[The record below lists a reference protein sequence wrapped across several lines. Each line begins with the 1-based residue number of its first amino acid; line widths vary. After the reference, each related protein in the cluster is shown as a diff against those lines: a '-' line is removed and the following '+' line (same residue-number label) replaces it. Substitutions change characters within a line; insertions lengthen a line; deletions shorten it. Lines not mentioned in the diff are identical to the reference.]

1 MAKEKK
7 TKFVILGFLLN
18 DSLSGYEIGEM
29 IKQSTDN
36 FWQESD
42 ASIYPTLKV
51 LTGEQLV
58 SAEPVYVGKRKKEV
72 FTITHAGRKAFL
84 EWFKRSP
91 GPDQHRIEF
100 LLKLFFTDEATV
112 EHMRQHCDQ
121 KLREL
126 KKLHEKYKEIEDFLI
141 RQSPQKIYRLKTL
154 RVGLAHLELDIALLQ
169 EQYGEFYA
177 TNNPGKLHEEMI

>member
-29 IKQSTDN
+29 IKQSTNN

-42 ASIYPTLKV
+42 ASIYPTLKL
-51 LTGEQLV
+51 LTQEGLV
-58 SAEPVYVGKRKKEV
+58 SAEPVYVGKRRKEI
-72 FTITHAGRKAFL
+72 FTITNAGRKVFL

-91 GPDQHRIEF
+91 DQDLHREEF
-100 LLKLFFTDEATV
+100 LLKLFFTDETT
-112 EHMRQHCDQ
+112 EEQMQKHCDE

-126 KKLHEKYKEIEDFLI
+126 KKVREKYKKIEDFLI
-141 RQSPQKIYRLKTL
+141 EQSPQKIYWLKTL
-154 RVGLAHLELDIALLQ
+154 RVGLAHLELDITLLQ
-169 EQYGEFYA
+169 ENYGQIYD
-177 TNNPGKLHEEMI
+177 TNNN

>member
-29 IKQSTDN
+29 IKQSTNN

-42 ASIYPTLKV
+42 ASIYPTLKL
-51 LTGEQLV
+51 LTKEGFV
-58 SAEPVYVGKRKKEV
+58 SAEPVYVGKRRKEI
-72 FTITHAGRKAFL
+72 FTITDAGRTAFL
-84 EWFKRSP
+84 KWFKRP
-91 GPDQHRIEF
+91 PDQDLHREEF
-100 LLKLFFTDEATV
+100 LLKLFFTDETT
-112 EHMRQHCDQ
+112 EKQMQQHCSE

-126 KKLHEKYKEIEDFLI
+126 KKLHEKYKEIENFLI
-141 RQSPQKIYRLKTL
+141 QQSPQKIYWLKTL

-169 EQYGEFYA
+169 EQYGEIYA
-177 TNNPGKLHEEMI
+177 TNNN